1 MEHLPEIALEHS
13 SGTIIETVLG
23 QQVAKRHP
31 WPENLTMFF
40 RIKNWP
46 QNEILKFFAQAT
58 FEKLL
63 KEVQNL
69 GWNNYMKNYF
79 WISLDCKLYKS
90 YTFDS
95 NHCHLL
101 WLNFWRGKLKID
113 HELTSKQYK
122 NAKKTKF
129 LIIGSGFSG
138 LCCGNFFKLM
148 ELDLLLLK
156 RDLQ

>member
-1 MEHLPEIALEHS
+1 MIFGS
-13 SGTIIETVLG
+13 V
-23 QQVAKRHP
+23 
-31 WPENLTMFF
+31 
-40 RIKNWP
+40 
-46 QNEILKFFAQAT
+46 
-58 FEKLL
+58 
-63 KEVQNL
+63 
-69 GWNNYMKNYF
+69 

-90 YTFDS
+90 YTFDN

-138 LCCGNFFKLM
+138 LCCGHFFKLM
-148 ELDLLLLK
+148 GLDFVIIEKGPSIGDWFQNLFL
-156 RDLQ
+156 